1 METSEKIEQGREFL
15 NRLWQCEN
23 EERPGFLIGYTGP
36 KMRGGTPVISA
47 LFSTEGTDTVRT
59 RLQDPE
65 KFLQAQLA
73 EIDGQMKFE
82 GDFVPALTPTIGVV
96 TIPSAFGCPVIW
108 QERDFPAVRPLISSP
123 EQIDDLQRPD
133 MQAGE
138 LGRILGYTR
147 YFRQQTGGRYPIRVT
162 DIQGPLDN
170 ASLIMGHNN
179 FLLML
184 RTHPKQAHR
193 LLQMITDVTI
203 ELVHEQRRQAE
214 NDFVPVLFQPW
225 MPDGMGVSISNDDS
239 VMISAR
245 HMAEFGVPYFNQLAD
260 AFGGIYIHSC
270 GNWLHQ
276 IPALDQVRGL
286 RGLEFGASE
295 VPFAPVLAHF
305 GGKIVLACRIG
316 FNKDHPFLS
325 MADYVRQIMA
335 ARQTNRGLFI
345 HVDVTNGI
353 LDEQWPETDLTE
365 IYTLIRGER
374 SMGTQ
379 HG

>member
-1 METSEKIEQGREFL
+1 MEIIEKINLSREFL
-15 NRLWQCEN
+15 TRLWQCKN
-23 EERPGFLIGYTGP
+23 DERPGFLIGYTGP
-36 KMRGGTPVISA
+36 RLRGGRPVISA

-59 RLQDPE
+59 RLQDPS

-73 EIDGQMKFE
+73 EINDQLQFE

-108 QERDFPAVRPLISSP
+108 QENNFPAVRPVIHDP
-123 EQIDDLQRPD
+123 EQIADIKPPDLRI
-133 MQAGE
+133 GE
-138 LGRILGYTR
+138 LGRVLNYTS
-147 YFRQQTGGRYPIRVT
+147 YFRQETGGRYPIRLT

-179 FLLML
+179 FLLAL
-184 RTHPKQAHR
+184 ATHPVLAHR
-193 LLQMITDVTI
+193 LLQMITDLMI
-203 ELVHEQRRQAE
+203 EVVREQRRAAE
-214 NDFVPVLFQPW
+214 NDFVPALFQPW
-225 MPDGMGVSISNDDS
+225 IPDGWGVSISNDDS

-276 IPALDQVRGL
+276 IPALEKVRGL

-295 VPFAPVLAHF
+295 VPFSQVLEHF

-316 FNKDHPFLS
+316 LNKDIRFTS
-325 MADYVRQIMA
+325 MADYVRQVLA
-335 ARQTNRGLFI
+335 ARRTNRGLFI

-353 LDEQWPETDLTE
+353 LDDDWPETDLHE
-365 IYTLIRGER
+365 IYTLILGKQD
-374 SMGTQ
+374 G
-379 HG
+379 

>member
-1 METSEKIEQGREFL
+1 MEIIEKISCNRDFL
-15 NRLWQCEN
+15 TRLWQCEN

-36 KMRGGTPVISA
+36 RLRGGKPVISA

-59 RLQDPE
+59 RLQNPS

-73 EIDGQMKFE
+73 EIDGQLKFE

-108 QERDFPAVRPLISSP
+108 QENNFPAVRPVIQDP
-123 EQIDDLQRPD
+123 EQITDLKPPD
-133 MQAGE
+133 LLAGE
-138 LGRILGYTR
+138 LGRVLSYTR
-147 YFRQQTGGRYPIRVT
+147 FFRRETNGKYPVRLT

-170 ASLIMGHNN
+170 ASLILGHNN
-179 FLLML
+179 FLLGL
-184 RTHPKQAHR
+184 ATHPKLAHQ
-193 LLQMITDVTI
+193 LLQMITDLTI
-203 ELVHEQRRQAE
+203 ELVREQRKAAE
-214 NDFVPVLFQPW
+214 NDFVPSLFQPW
-225 MPDGMGVSISNDDS
+225 IPDGWGVSISNDDS

-245 HMAEFGVPYFNQLAD
+245 HMEEFGVPYFNQLAE

-276 IPALDQVRGL
+276 IPALDKVRGL

-295 VPFAPVLAHF
+295 VPFSRVLDHF

-316 FNKDHPFLS
+316 LNKDIRFNG
-325 MADYVRQIMA
+325 MADYVRQVLA
-335 ARQTNRGLFI
+335 ARRTNRGLFI

-353 LDEQWPETDLTE
+353 IDDDWPETDLHE
-365 IYTLIRGER
+365 IYSLILGR
-374 SMGTQ
+374 
-379 HG
+379 